1 LDLRSLAV
9 KNREMTAAEFEPIH
23 LHRIDPTRNMAR
35 FYRVSIETTL
45 FDETIVRRNWGRI
58 GTGGQSIT
66 LVVEEVAQARVIA
79 ARLCDATRRRGYMDV
94 SWEC

>member
-1 LDLRSLAV
+1 M
-9 KNREMTAAEFEPIH
+9 KNRHMTAAEFEPIH
-23 LHRIDPTRNMAR
+23 LHRIDTTRNMAR
-35 FYRVSIETTL
+35 FYCVSIETTL

-66 LVVEEVAQARVIA
+66 LVVEEVAQAKVIA
-79 ARLCDATRRRGYMDV
+79 ARLCDAKRRRGYKDV